1 MKSCSKMVLGG
12 GDVVAGVRLRGR
24 WWMDIG
30 LVVVCFV
37 NVFLIVENVELI
49 WLENAVLLIFST
61 ILVFEDW
68 NCLFKESCY

>member
-1 MKSCSKMVLGG
+1 MVLGG

-24 WWMDIG
+24 WWMDIV

-37 NVFLIVENVELI
+37 NVFLVVENVELI